1 MKAVVRIAGCQ
12 MTLQKDE
19 VVRVPLLAAD
29 PGTTLRFEDVLM
41 IVDAKGAQVGTPTV
55 AGAAVDAELVRHMRG
70 PKIEVA
76 TFKKRKDYRR
86 HIGFRADYSEIRIT
100 GITPGSGASRP
111 AAGK

>member
-19 VVRVPLLAAD
+19 VVRVPLLEAD
-29 PGTTLRFEDVLM
+29 PGTTLRFEDVLL
-41 IVDAKGAQVGTPTV
+41 IVDETGTYVGKPTL

-86 HIGFRADYSEIRIT
+86 HIGFRADYSEIRVT
-100 GITPGSGASRP
+100 GITAGTGAARP
-111 AAGK
+111 VASK

>member
-76 TFKKRKDYRR
+76 TFK
-86 HIGFRADYSEIRIT
+86 T
-100 GITPGSGASRP
+100 M
-111 AAGK
+111 